1 MDNEERM
8 AEGTAETQ
16 RPSAADVGR
25 AEFSYFRVQSSWGA
39 TKHMRGFKATQELVL
54 MCQIAP
60 GKRILEVGC
69 GVGMTPW
76 RLAKEYDC
84 YLVGVELSEEMIA
97 WSKKRAE
104 REKVTDRTE
113 FRVADAEQLPFEDN
127 NFDIVLSESVTAFP
141 EDKQKVVNEY
151 AWVTKP
157 GGFIGMN
164 EGTWLNY
171 PPPQDLVQYIRN
183 TMENAE
189 FLTDEGW
196 ENLLDTAGLVDIQKM
211 VYKLSMLKQWRNQ
224 MGGLSAGD
232 RRDTWKAFRGVFS
245 LFFRNPEF
253 RKYARKISPSPGTMR
268 QFFRYLGYGLYVGRK
283 V

>member
-1 MDNEERM
+1 MDTDKNKQEQ
-8 AEGTAETQ
+8 AVGTP
-16 RPSAADVGR
+16 PSATKKAAD
-25 AEFSYFRVQSSWGA
+25 FSYFQVQSSWGA
-39 TKHMRGFKATQELVL
+39 TKHMGGFKATQELVQ

-69 GVGMTPW
+69 GVGMTTW
-76 RLAKEYDC
+76 RLAKEYEC
-84 YLVGVELSEEMIA
+84 SLVGVDLSEEMIA

-113 FRVADAEQLPFEDN
+113 FRVADAKQLPFEDN
-127 NFDIVLSESVTAFP
+127 KFDIVLSESVIAFP

-151 AWVTKP
+151 ARVAKP

-171 PPPQDLVQYIRN
+171 PPPQDLVQYIRK

-196 ENLLDTAGLVDIQKM
+196 ENLLDTAGLVDIQKK
-211 VYKLSMLKQWRNQ
+211 VYKLSMLEQWRNQ
-224 MGGLSAGD
+224 MAGLSAGD
-232 RRDTWKAFRGVFS
+232 RRDTWKAFRSVFS

-268 QFFRYLGYGLYVGRK
+268 QFFRYFGYGLYVGRK